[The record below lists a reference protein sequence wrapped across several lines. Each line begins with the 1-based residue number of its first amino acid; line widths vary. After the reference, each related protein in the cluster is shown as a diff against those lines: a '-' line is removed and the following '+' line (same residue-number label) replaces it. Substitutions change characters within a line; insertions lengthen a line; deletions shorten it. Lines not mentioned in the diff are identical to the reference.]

1 MGQGIWKAEGEAVAP
16 PGHCRLP
23 SPLLSVA
30 LQHLLTKS
38 YTSHRPSRL
47 QSWSVAGTDLY
58 LASKQ
63 ISFSSFLWS

>member
-23 SPLLSVA
+23 SPLLSHSSTSS
-30 LQHLLTKS
+30 QQS

-63 ISFSSFLWS
+63 IYFSSFLWS